1 MIISNFLKTLFC
13 SHSLYLNLFN
23 SVFVFSWSSLDF
35 LLDMSGEC
43 VISSVLS
50 CHNKNLKRWTS
61 PWTDCVTALG
71 QINVTAPC
79 YSSVLFR
86 K

>member
-1 MIISNFLKTLFC
+1 MEMVKR
-13 SHSLYLNLFN
+13 
-23 SVFVFSWSSLDF
+23 SVVAGVGGRQGEIGGTWDF
-35 LLDMSGEC
+35 WGSKLSGAC

-50 CHNKNLKRWTS
+50 LHNKNLKRWTS
-61 PWTDCVTALG
+61 VTALG
-71 QINVTAPC
+71 QTSITALC